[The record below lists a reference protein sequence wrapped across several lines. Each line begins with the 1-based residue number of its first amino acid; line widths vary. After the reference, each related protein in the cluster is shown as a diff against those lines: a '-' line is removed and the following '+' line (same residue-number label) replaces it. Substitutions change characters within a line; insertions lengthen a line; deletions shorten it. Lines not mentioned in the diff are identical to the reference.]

1 MSPNWLSSSIQ
12 VLQILLSAPG
22 GAEGKSAI
30 STLLKLIQKA
40 PAKADAQ
47 DAQLTLRVK
56 KKKAQQAL
64 VRPLIA
70 ICNDLYAPVLR
81 TLRNVAQVVSFKQPQ
96 VGSVEDL
103 SEPVAA
109 HGRHWL
115 HKRESD
121 TCLVILR

>member
-1 MSPNWLSSSIQ
+1 MQ
-12 VLQILLSAPG
+12 VLQILLSASG

-40 PAKADAQ
+40 PAKANAQ

-81 TLRNVAQVVSFKQPQ
+81 PLRNVAQVVSFKQPQ

-103 SEPVAA
+103 SENVAA
-109 HGRHWL
+109 RGWHLL
-115 HKRESD
+115 HKRGSD
-121 TCLVILR
+121 LCLVILR